1 MKQKESYVMGKI
13 FEDYFSEYQADMV
26 SICLEYVDWR
36 ADAIY
41 IYTAHMKV
49 IRFMVIVFLKLLK
62 KL

>member
-1 MKQKESYVMGKI
+1 MGKI

-41 IYTAHMKV
+41 IYIYTAHMKV
-49 IRFMVIVFLKLLK
+49 IGFMVIVFLKLLK

>member
-1 MKQKESYVMGKI
+1 MKQKESYIMGKI

-41 IYTAHMKV
+41 IY
-49 IRFMVIVFLKLLK
+49 ILLI
-62 KL
+62 

>member
-1 MKQKESYVMGKI
+1 MKQKASYIMGKI

-41 IYTAHMKV
+41 IYCSYESNT
-49 IRFMVIVFLKLLK
+49 IYGDCFF
-62 KL
+62 

>member
-1 MKQKESYVMGKI
+1 MGKI

>member
-1 MKQKESYVMGKI
+1 MKQKESYIMGKI

-36 ADAIY
+36 ADD